1 MNEATANAVPTAPS
15 PEPPPPTSIW
25 ARMFNVLAA
34 PGEVFDEVKASP
46 ARTANW
52 LVPALFIVV
61 VGWVSTWLIFS
72 QPVINQQ
79 LADMQEKQL
88 QKMVE
93 QGKMKAEQVET
104 ARAGMET
111 VGRIMKIAGGIA
123 GPVIGAFASPFW
135 GALLIWLVGAKVL
148 KGSFDYM
155 KAVEVA
161 GLSNV
166 VSVLGAVVKTLLIL
180 LMGNIFAGASPA
192 LFIKDF
198 DQTNTLHGA
207 LAALDLFALWVCG
220 VRAVG
225 MSRLGG
231 ASLGV
236 CLAWMIGLWAAFT
249 AFLLGLGAAAKM
261 AFGG

>member
-1 MNEATANAVPTAPS
+1 MSETESNAGPTIPDS
-15 PEPPPPTSIW
+15 EPPPPTSIW

-46 ARTANW
+46 PRTANW
-52 LVPALFIVV
+52 LVPALLIVV
-61 VGWVSTWLIFS
+61 IGWLSTWLIFS

-93 QGKMKAEQVET
+93 QGKMKAEQVEA
-104 ARAGMET
+104 ARAGMEK

-135 GALLIWLVGAKVL
+135 GALLIWLVGAKIL

-166 VSVLGAVVKTLLIL
+166 VSALGAVVKTLLIVV
-180 LMGNIFAGASPA
+180 MGSIFAGVSPA
-192 LFIKDF
+192 LFIKEF

-207 LAALDLFALWVCG
+207 LAALDLFALWVCC
-220 VRAVG
+220 VRGLG
-225 MSRLGG
+225 MARLSG
-231 ASLGV
+231 ARLGV
-236 CLAWMIGLWAAFT
+236 CLAWMIGLWVAFT
-249 AFLLGLGAAAKM
+249 AFLLGVGAAARM